1 MTISGKIITG
11 DKLLQLQTP
20 NSVMNRLIDTW
31 KSAWDPLSIK
41 SEKEE
46 HGITQGELRVVIEV

>member
-1 MTISGKIITG
+1 MTRSGKIITG

-31 KSAWDPLSIK
+31 KSARDSLSIK
-41 SEKEE
+41 SAKEE
-46 HGITQGELRVVIEV
+46 HGITQGELRVVIGG